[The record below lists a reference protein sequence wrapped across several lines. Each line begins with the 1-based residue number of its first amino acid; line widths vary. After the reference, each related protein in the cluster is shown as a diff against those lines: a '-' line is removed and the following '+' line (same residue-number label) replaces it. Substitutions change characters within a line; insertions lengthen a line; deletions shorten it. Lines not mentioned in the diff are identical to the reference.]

1 MKDKY
6 KRFKRQNM
14 MGYEVPNHSQQT
26 QLTEANKGFSNRNP
40 LRFRNPNNWKEL
52 LVEKNSHES
61 CLESADIY
69 QIMLSEQLEE
79 MFEKNHNHLYH
90 WLNSGQGKK
99 WLEMR
104 I

>member
-14 MGYEVPNHSQQT
+14 MGYENYSQLEGESSNASQNGSNN
-26 QLTEANKGFSNRNP
+26 LFFSP
-40 LRFRNPNNWKEL
+40 PT
-52 LVEKNSHES
+52 
-61 CLESADIY
+61 DTY